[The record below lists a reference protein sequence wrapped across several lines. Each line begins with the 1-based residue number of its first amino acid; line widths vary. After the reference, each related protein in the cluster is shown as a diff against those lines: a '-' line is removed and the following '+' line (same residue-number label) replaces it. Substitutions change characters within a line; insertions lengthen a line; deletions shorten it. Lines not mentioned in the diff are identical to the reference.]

1 MPKETFF
8 NLKEEKQERILRCA
22 ISEFREHGFSGAN
35 VGTIAGKA
43 GVAKGSMYQYFY
55 DKNELFTYCVKW
67 AVSYLMDKAN
77 AEVSSTAGDMFEYFS
92 SDISAGVRLVRE
104 EKDLSFFTQD
114 VFLGK
119 FKTMPDDAASEM
131 MKIADDYTIRLIRA
145 EQAKGNIR
153 SDIDEELLKIF
164 ILGASLKIKE
174 HVLIEAEKSGF
185 DISDERMKNFKVII
199 ENMVDMLK
207 NGIGSKEGKG

>member
-22 ISEFREHGFSGAN
+22 ISEFRGHGFSGAN
-35 VGTIAGKA
+35 VGTIAGSA

-67 AVSYLMDKAN
+67 AISYLMDKVNPGAG
-77 AEVSSTAGDMFEYFS
+77 AAAGDMFEYFS

-104 EKDLSFFTQD
+104 EKDLAFFTQD

-119 FKTMPDDAASEM
+119 FKPMPDDTIAEM
-131 MKIADDYTIRLIRA
+131 MRIADDYTLKMIRA
-145 EQAKGNIR
+145 EQARGNIR

-164 ILGASLKIKE
+164 ILGACLKIKE
-174 HVLIEAEKSGF
+174 HVLLEAEKAGF
-185 DISDERMKNFKVII
+185 DISDERMENFKVIV

-207 NGIGSKEGKG
+207 NGIGNKGK